1 MRESVKDIFA
11 GVALLLLAIAI
22 VIYSF
27 SIKKLIPIDIG
38 SGFFPRLVGFMLI
51 FVSLPIIGSGWRRY
65 LKEKD
70 TSFKA
75 PYVNV
80 FGVVASIL
88 CMAVYIS
95 LLDILGFFIASILYL
110 FAQFSVLA
118 VNDRKNMITIGI
130 LSLLIP
136 VIVYVVFVYGF
147 DMILPECSLLY

>member
-1 MRESVKDIFA
+1 MRESVKDIVA
-11 GVALLLLAIAI
+11 GVLLLLFSIAI
-22 VIYSF
+22 VVYSY
-27 SIKKLIPIDIG
+27 SIKKLIPIDVG

-70 TSFKA
+70 TPFTS

-95 LLDILGFFIASILYL
+95 LLDILGFFFASILYL

-118 VNDRKNMITIGI
+118 VNNRKNMITIGI
-130 LSLLIP
+130 LSFVVP
-136 VIVYVVFVYGF
+136 VVVYVVFVYGF
-147 DMILPECSLLY
+147 EMILPECSLLD